1 MELHPS
7 ERLIWR
13 GHPAARAYVGW
24 YAKWGALAI
33 VPWLVVTV
41 MRSQDRGIG
50 MAYWKWVA
58 LTVLL
63 LACLVAIDVVRR
75 ATIDYVVTDQRIRI
89 RRGTLSRR
97 EQSTSI
103 EKIQNINTFQGVLDR
118 MLGIGDV
125 EFGTAGS
132 EVADASL
139 RFAGIARPHELVTR
153 MEGRRSRGEETSAT

>member
-1 MELHPS
+1 MELHPT

-24 YAKWGALAI
+24 YAKWGILAI
-33 VPWLVVTV
+33 LPALVTTL

-58 LTVLL
+58 LSVVLL
-63 LACLVAIDVVRR
+63 VLLVGIDVVRR

-97 EQSTSI
+97 EQSTNI
-103 EKIQNINTFQGVLDR
+103 EKIQNINTFQSVLGR

-139 RFAGIARPHELVTR
+139 RFEGIARPHELVARLEGHRTR
-153 MEGRRSRGEETSAT
+153 DQETTTT